1 MTSDTRTPVILLTG
15 FLGSGKTTLLR
26 NLMTH
31 SQWQHTAVIINELGE
46 TGLDH
51 LLVKHVTPEVRLL
64 QSGCVCCSVRD
75 DLTQTLAELST
86 LAECGAV
93 RFDRVIVETTGLA
106 DPMPVMHTLATDS
119 PTARRFRLVGVATV
133 VDAHN
138 GSSTLDQHEEAR
150 RQVASADTL
159 LMSKTDLV
167 QEAELERLA
176 QRLGRMNASAPQH
189 RVQHGA
195 LQFDHL
201 LRLQTRFLAP
211 FGTHQGSAPRVGLW
225 RFSGSTD
232 STALAIRPASLFTR
246 FPSSHAS
253 DIQTHCF
260 TVDEPLEA
268 ERFEHW
274 LSLLAAMRGERLL
287 RFKGLIHIAEH
298 PSQPLVVHAAQHLIH
313 PPDRLAAWPDEDRRS
328 RLVFI
333 TQGIPRELIES
344 TLLKY
349 AGACATALPV

>member
-1 MTSDTRTPVILLTG
+1 MILDTRTPVILLTG
-15 FLGSGKTTLLR
+15 FLGSGKTTLLK
-26 NLMTH
+26 NLMARA
-31 SQWQHTAVIINELGE
+31 QWQHTAVIINELGE

-51 LLVKHVTPEVRLL
+51 LLVKHVAPEVRLL

-75 DLTQTLAELST
+75 DLTQTLAELGT
-86 LAECGAV
+86 LAESGAV

-106 DPMPVMHTLATDS
+106 DPMPVMHTLVTDPATV
-119 PTARRFRLVGVATV
+119 RRFRLGGVVTV

-138 GSSTLDQHEEAR
+138 GFNALDQHEEAR
-150 RQVASADTL
+150 RQVASADTVL
-159 LMSKTDLV
+159 LSKTDLV
-167 QEAELERLA
+167 QASALERLT
-176 QRLGRMNASAPQH
+176 QRLSRMNASASQH

-195 LQFDHL
+195 LHSDHL
-201 LRLQTRFLAP
+201 LQLQTRFLAP
-211 FGTHQGSAPRVGLW
+211 FGKGPGTSTGLLRVASTHASKSSSA
-225 RFSGSTD
+225 
-232 STALAIRPASLFTR
+232 FTR
-246 FPSSHAS
+246 FPSPHVG

-274 LSLLAAMRGERLL
+274 LALLTAMRGEKLL

-333 TQGIPRELIES
+333 TQGMPKELIES

-349 AGACATALPV
+349 AGACATALSV